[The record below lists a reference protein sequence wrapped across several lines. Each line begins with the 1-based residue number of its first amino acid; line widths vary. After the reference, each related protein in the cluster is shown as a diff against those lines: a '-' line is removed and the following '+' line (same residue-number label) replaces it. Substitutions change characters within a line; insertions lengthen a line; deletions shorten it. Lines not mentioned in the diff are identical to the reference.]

1 MQRGSNGG
9 MGALPGM
16 SLAAGSAQAMRTPPP
31 RADAPEHVKTERS
44 IL

>member
-1 MQRGSNGG
+1 

-16 SLAAGSAQAMRTPPP
+16 SLADGSAQAMRTPPP
-31 RADAPEHVKTERS
+31 RADSPEHVKTERS

>member
-1 MQRGSNGG
+1 MQRGSNGW

-16 SLAAGSAQAMRTPPP
+16 SLAVRGAQAIP
-31 RADAPEHVKTERS
+31 RVHAPEHVKTERS